1 MKIRFKKPKKFNFSV
16 FVKWLVIILVLAAI
30 GTYAYLQKTGKIERV
45 STKIKP
51 SQEASIGES
60 PVISSDTSMENIDQ
74 QAQSSH
80 LPIELNPTGTI
91 NQQEMSV
98 PVSQSKTY
106 KEVAEYGE
114 GITHLARKALK
125 EYLNEHSN
133 INLTPEHKIYIEDYI
148 QNHIGD
154 RWLSLGEEIEISENL
169 IAEAINKSQ
178 QLSPDQLK
186 NLKQYSALVSF

>member
-1 MKIRFKKPKKFNFSV
+1 MNIRFKKTKFNFRV
-16 FVKWLVIILVLAAI
+16 FINWLVIILVLAAI
-30 GTYAYLQKTGKIERV
+30 GTYAYLQKTGKIEQLSRNV
-45 STKIKP
+45 EP
-51 SQEASIGES
+51 SREASIGES
-60 PVISSDTSMENIDQ
+60 PAISSDTSMERVN
-74 QAQSSH
+74 QAQSPQ
-80 LPIELNPTGTI
+80 LPIELNPTETI
-91 NQQEMSV
+91 NQQEMSA

-125 EYLNEHSN
+125 EYLNKHSN

-154 RWLSLGEEIEISENL
+154 RWLSFGEEIEISENL

-178 QLSPDQLK
+178 QLSTEQLE

>member
-1 MKIRFKKPKKFNFSV
+1 MNIRFKKTKFNFRV
-16 FVKWLVIILVLAAI
+16 FINWLVIILVLAAI
-30 GTYAYLQKTGKIERV
+30 GTYAYLQKTGKIEQLSRNV
-45 STKIKP
+45 EP
-51 SQEASIGES
+51 SREASIGES
-60 PVISSDTSMENIDQ
+60 PAISSDTSMENIDQ

-80 LPIELNPTGTI
+80 LPIELNSTGTI

-125 EYLNEHSN
+125 EYLNKHSN

-154 RWLSLGEEIEISENL
+154 RWLSFGEEIEISENL

-178 QLSPDQLK
+178 QLSTEQLE

>member
-1 MKIRFKKPKKFNFSV
+1 MKIRFRKPKFNFRV
-16 FVKWLVIILVLAAI
+16 FINWLVIILVLAAI
-30 GTYAYLQKTGKIERV
+30 GTYAYLQKTGKIEQF
-45 STKIKP
+45 STNVEP

-60 PVISSDTSMENIDQ
+60 PAISSDTGMESVD
-74 QAQSSH
+74 QAQSPQ
-80 LPIELNPTGTI
+80 LPIELNPTETI
-91 NQQEMSV
+91 TQQETSA
-98 PVSQSKTY
+98 PASQGKTY

-114 GITHLARKALK
+114 GITHLARKALQ
-125 EYLNEHSN
+125 EYLNEHQEIVLS
-133 INLTPEHKIYIEDYI
+133 PEHKIYIEDYI

-178 QLSPDQLK
+178 QLSAEQLE